1 MPWKSIPFA
10 DPKIK
15 GKNINIEDLKTK
27 FDVIGIPC
35 LVILDNKGN
44 LITKD
49 GRKDVSVEG
58 EMAYDNW
65 LEQIN

>member
-1 MPWKSIPFA
+1 M
-10 DPKIK
+10 
-15 GKNINIEDLKTK
+15 KTK